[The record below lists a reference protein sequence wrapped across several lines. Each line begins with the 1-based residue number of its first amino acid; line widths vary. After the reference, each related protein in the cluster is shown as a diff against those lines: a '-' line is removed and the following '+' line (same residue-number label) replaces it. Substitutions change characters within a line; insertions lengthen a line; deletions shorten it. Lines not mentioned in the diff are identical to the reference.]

1 MFEIRF
7 YKRFACLPRS
17 KSKRFIKYV
26 NRFVSISTKCQ
37 HVQIWLEHAKWR
49 PNIGCFLIRT
59 KLIMC
64 FFMLYYVMDVWIELC
79 SLIYCSF
86 FWDLFFLFWYVFV
99 FQFCTFFWKS
109 YFASLVNGSRPTPND
124 GDYTITKRWI
134 TTVQACATLNVFII
148 GLAFQTSGF
157 WNLNRIFGEDS
168 NFQISDGPLNHPQT

>member
-17 KSKRFIKYV
+17 KLKRFIKYV

-86 FWDLFFLFWYVFV
+86 FCDLFFSDMFL
-99 FQFCTFFWKS
+99 
-109 YFASLVNGSRPTPND
+109 YFNFAHSFENPILQAWWTAAGPRPTTA
-124 GDYTITKRWI
+124 TIRSRRGGS
-134 TTVQACATLNVFII
+134 QPCRPAQLLMF
-148 GLAFQTSGF
+148 S
-157 WNLNRIFGEDS
+157 
-168 NFQISDGPLNHPQT
+168 